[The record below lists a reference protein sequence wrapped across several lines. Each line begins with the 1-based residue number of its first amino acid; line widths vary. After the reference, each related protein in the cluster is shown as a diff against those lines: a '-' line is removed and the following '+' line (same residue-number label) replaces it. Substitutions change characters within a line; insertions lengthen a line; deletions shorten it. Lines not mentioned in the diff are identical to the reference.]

1 MIFIVFIKH
10 VVTKLLA
17 CCLRNVNFFATYTS
31 TINIFGCMCTSNVEV
46 LEISC
51 LFASN
56 YFLFFV
62 Y

>member
-1 MIFIVFIKH
+1 
-10 VVTKLLA
+10 
-17 CCLRNVNFFATYTS
+17 
-31 TINIFGCMCTSNVEV
+31 MCTSNVEV